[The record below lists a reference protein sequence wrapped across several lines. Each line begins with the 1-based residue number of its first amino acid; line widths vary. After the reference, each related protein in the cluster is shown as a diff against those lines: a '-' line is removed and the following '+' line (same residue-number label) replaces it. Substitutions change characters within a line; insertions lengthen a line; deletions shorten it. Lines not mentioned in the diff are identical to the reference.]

1 MNSHWAKKSRVAF
14 ALATV
19 AHVLGWAAFLWIVL
33 WPNSYQGVSATPVS
47 VDGPNFY
54 RGVSATLVN
63 VDGTGATESVEVH
76 RYSSFTEVNGYWLV
90 IPLFVPVI
98 VTGLALLFVLTRRER
113 RVSNALVVWGL
124 SAVLLVF
131 CGLGYYSFGMIV
143 PAGGHSFNSNRRCL
157 WAWARIALVERRVKR
172 DATHSCPR
180 RVVSCCG
187 KSRAP

>member
-54 RGVSATLVN
+54 RGVSATLLN

-76 RYSSFTEVNGYWLV
+76 RYSSFTGSRSAL
-90 IPLFVPVI
+90 PL
-98 VTGLALLFVLTRRER
+98 L
-113 RVSNALVVWGL
+113 SNSKTHHGRISVR
-124 SAVLLVF
+124 
-131 CGLGYYSFGMIV
+131 
-143 PAGGHSFNSNRRCL
+143 PA
-157 WAWARIALVERRVKR
+157 
-172 DATHSCPR
+172 
-180 RVVSCCG
+180 
-187 KSRAP
+187 KSGRSTT